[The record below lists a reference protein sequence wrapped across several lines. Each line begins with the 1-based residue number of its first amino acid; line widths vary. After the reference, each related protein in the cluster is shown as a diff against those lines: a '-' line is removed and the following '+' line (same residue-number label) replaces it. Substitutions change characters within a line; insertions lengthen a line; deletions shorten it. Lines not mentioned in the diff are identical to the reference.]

1 MRTCRDY
8 IFFWALMLISGMEI
22 MFSRFGLSR
31 ERVRQVGLVAMEK
44 LKHAARRKHLNVLLE
59 DY

>member
-1 MRTCRDY
+1 
-8 IFFWALMLISGMEI
+8 MEN

-31 ERVRQVGLVAMEK
+31 ERVRQVGLIAMEK
-44 LKHAARRKHLNVLLE
+44 LKHAARRKHLNALLE